1 MSHIPICSRYLPG
14 ALIDILELED
24 ENERLLAEGKEPAT
38 AEQTLL
44 GITKASLATSSFLS
58 AASFQETTKV
68 LTDAAIKG
76 KIDPLI
82 GLKENVLLGKL
93 IPAGTGLKK
102 YRNLHLDTGKVVNK
116 IEEADEFDYD
126 AASMEE
132 EMRDQKSEDAAMMM
146 DSENL

>member
-1 MSHIPICSRYLPG
+1 M
-14 ALIDILELED
+14 E
-24 ENERLLAEGKEPAT
+24 EGKEVAT

-44 GITKASLATSSFLS
+44 GITKASLATNSFLS

-102 YRNLHLDTGKVVNK
+102 YRNLHLNT
-116 IEEADEFDYD
+116 EL
-126 AASMEE
+126 MPEE
-132 EMRDQKSEDAAMMM
+132 EPDEYDYEAEYTSVEDEMKGNTAEDTVVSM
-146 DSENL
+146 DETLV